1 MEKTQKFICLKKLPL
16 KKTLSELKMA
26 TIYCKECNTEFRHC
40 AKASEMYNKFNIL
53 KKDFFQCKCG
63 KVIDETKNPLGTAF
77 K

>member
-1 MEKTQKFICLKKLPL
+1 VEKTQKFICLKKLPL
-16 KKTLSELKMA
+16 KKTL
-26 TIYCKECNTEFRHC
+26 TEFRHC